1 MFCSGISSFSQE
13 IAYQRSPNIFIT
25 SDVNFDMVKV
35 ERVEFDE
42 KISPLSPLEEKIM
55 EFLWKHGPSH
65 VALIA
70 EEIGASLSSVAA
82 TLDRLVKNGLVERKQ
97 EKIDGRRKFVFYP
110 VVSRNELER
119 RFVENVLDRLV
130 ENFGEVVVEYFHR
143 KGIRK

>member
-1 MFCSGISSFSQE
+1 
-13 IAYQRSPNIFIT
+13 
-25 SDVNFDMVKV
+25 MVKI

-55 EFLWKHGPSH
+55 EFLWKNGSAH
-65 VALIA
+65 VALISGK
-70 EEIGASLSSVAA
+70 INASLSSVAA

-110 VVSRNELER
+110 AVSRDELEK

-143 KGIRK
+143 KGIKK